1 MITSFVSLIN
11 KLITFIS
18 LFFEIDR
25 INHDDSRL
33 YSSKEK
39 KEAQNKEVAAKSEK
53 PQIPQIIILKKG
65 ESMET
70 NPNLTEVSDSM
81 TPLEAA
87 LESALMFGE
96 NMHFSVMAMHTSKNL
111 SDPSAA
117 PSNLAPEAYAA
128 FCEYTAELFAVA
140 AAARQELNDISA

>member
-39 KEAQNKEVAAKSEK
+39 KEVQNEEIAAKSEK
-53 PQIPQIIILKKG
+53 PQIVILKKG

>member
-39 KEAQNKEVAAKSEK
+39 KEVQNEEIAAKSEK
-53 PQIPQIIILKKG
+53 PQIVILKKG

-87 LESALMFGE
+87 LESEYHDGQP
-96 NMHFSVMAMHTSKNL
+96 VT
-111 SDPSAA
+111 
-117 PSNLAPEAYAA
+117 LA
-128 FCEYTAELFAVA
+128 
-140 AAARQELNDISA
+140 S

>member
-39 KEAQNKEVAAKSEK
+39 KEVQNEEIAAKSEK
-53 PQIPQIIILKKG
+53 PQIVILKKG

-96 NMHFSVMAMHTSKNL
+96 NMHFSVIAMHTSKNL

>member
-11 KLITFIS
+11 KLITFVS

-39 KEAQNKEVAAKSEK
+39 KEVQNEEIAAKSEK
-53 PQIPQIIILKKG
+53 PQIVILKKG

-96 NMHFSVMAMHTSKNL
+96 NMHFSVIAMHTSKNL

>member
-1 MITSFVSLIN
+1 LITSFVSLIN

-39 KEAQNKEVAAKSEK
+39 KEVQNEEIAAKSEK
-53 PQIPQIIILKKG
+53 PQIVILKKG

>member
-11 KLITFIS
+11 KLITFVS

-39 KEAQNKEVAAKSEK
+39 KEVQNEEIAAKSEK
-53 PQIPQIIILKKG
+53 PQIVILKKG